1 MRALV
6 IAPLVASLAS
16 TACIPYA
23 VGSTARTVP
32 EGKSVRSST
41 AFIVPGAF
49 EQEGDST
56 TTSMPGVDT
65 EWRVGLSDRSDVGVR
80 VPSWSGAVVNYKRRL
95 DTATG
100 DSSAAVSLLVGGGIV
115 NWGEHAHFEASLIA
129 SAREDR
135 NVVPYGGLRIMQVAP
150 LSSDAVNDSP
160 TAGGFFGVRF
170 GKASEGFSPEIG
182 IFYDKSALGIRERD
196 FIIVPSVTVNGGSLR
211 SLFGR
216 SFPGWGW

>member
-6 IAPLVASLAS
+6 VAVLAASLAS

-32 EGKSVRSST
+32 AGKSIRSST

-56 TTSMPGVDT
+56 PASMPGVDS
-65 EWRVGLSDRSDVGVR
+65 EWRIGLGDRSDVGVR

-95 DTATG
+95 DSAIA
-100 DSSAAVSLLVGGGIV
+100 DSSAAVSLLVGGGVV
-115 NWGEHAHFEASLIA
+115 NWGEHAHFEASLIT

-135 NVVPYGGLRIMQVAP
+135 AIVPYGGLRIMQVAP
-150 LSSDAVNDSP
+150 LSTTAVHDSP

-170 GKASEGFSPEIG
+170 GKAGEGFSPEIG

-196 FIIVPSVTVNGGSLR
+196 FIIVPSITVHGGSLR

-216 SFPGWGW
+216 QFPGW

>member
-1 MRALV
+1 MRAP
-6 IAPLVASLAS
+6 IVAVLAISFAS

-32 EGKSVRSST
+32 PGKSVRSST

-56 TTSMPGVDT
+56 AASMPGVDS
-65 EWRVGLSDRSDVGVR
+65 EWRIGLDDRSDVGVR

-95 DTATG
+95 DRATG
-100 DSSAAVSLLVGGGIV
+100 DTGVALSLLVGGGVV
-115 NWGEHAHFEASLIA
+115 NWAEHAHFEASLIA

-150 LSSDAVNDSP
+150 LSTRAVNDSP

-170 GKASEGFSPEIG
+170 GKAAEGFSPEIG
-182 IFYDKSALGIRERD
+182 IFYDKSALGIRDRD
-196 FIIVPSVTVNGGSLR
+196 VIIVPSVTVHSGSLR

-216 SFPGWGW
+216 GFPRW

>member
-6 IAPLVASLAS
+6 LAILGASLAS

-32 EGKSVRSST
+32 EGKSLRSST

-49 EQEGDST
+49 EKKGDST
-56 TTSMPGVDT
+56 TASMPGLDT
-65 EWRVGLSDRSDVGVR
+65 EWRIGLSDRSDVGVR
-80 VPSWSGAVVNYKRRL
+80 VPSWSGAVINYKRRL
-95 DTATG
+95 DAATG
-100 DSSAAVSLLVGGGIV
+100 DSSGALAMLVGGGVV

-135 NVVPYGGLRIMQVAP
+135 HVVPYGGLRIMQVAP
-150 LSSDAVNDSP
+150 LSSTAVNDSP

-170 GKASEGFSPEIG
+170 GTANEGFSPEIG
-182 IFYDKSALGIRERD
+182 IFYDKSALGIRERNI
-196 FIIVPSVTVNGGSLR
+196 IIVPSVTVNGGSLR

-216 SFPGWGW
+216 RFPGWGW

>member
-1 MRALV
+1 MRAL
-6 IAPLVASLAS
+6 ALVVLIASLAS

-32 EGKSVRSST
+32 VGKSVRSST

-49 EQEGDST
+49 EQEGDSVAA
-56 TTSMPGVDT
+56 SMPGVDS
-65 EWRVGLSDRSDVGVR
+65 EWRIGLDDRSDVGVR

-100 DSSAAVSLLVGGGIV
+100 DTSGALSLLVGGGVV

-135 NVVPYGGLRIMQVAP
+135 LVVPYGGLRIMQVAP
-150 LSSDAVNDSP
+150 LSTSAVNDSP

-170 GKASEGFSPEIG
+170 GKAGEGFSPEIG
-182 IFYDKSALGIRERD
+182 IFHDKSALGIRDRD
-196 FIIVPSVTVNGGSLR
+196 FIIVPSITVHGGSLR

-216 SFPGWGW
+216 RMPGW